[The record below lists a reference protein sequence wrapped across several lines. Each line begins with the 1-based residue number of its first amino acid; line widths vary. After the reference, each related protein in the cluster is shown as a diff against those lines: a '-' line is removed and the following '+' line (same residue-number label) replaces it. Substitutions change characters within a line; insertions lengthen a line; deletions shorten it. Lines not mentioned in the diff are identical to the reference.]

1 MLPEVGQFVADTAYP
16 KLLELDRHLGG
27 GQATPE

>member
-1 MLPEVGQFVADTAYP
+1 MLPEAGQFVADTAYP
-16 KLLELDRHLGG
+16 RLLELDRHLGG